1 MEIKAFEELSSP
13 ESFQIALLGKSMT
26 LRVAPIALGGRFL
39 ANFALTAPLF
49 P

>member
-1 MEIKAFEELSSP
+1 VFTGAKGLQML
-13 ESFQIALLGKSMT
+13 LLGKSIT

-39 ANFALTAPLF
+39 ANFALTDPLF